1 MNEMNTKLKDLADDN
16 SILYQ
21 KYAAVVQQLDSTK
34 SESQKQLEQS
44 RSTGESSRKT
54 LETLILMAEH
64 QLVEVLSA
72 QRKLAAGH
80 EDSLN
85 KSFVFEDLVH
95 FYSNRGSYTPVHML
109 QLYRKSQ
116 LGLMQLTN
124 EFAMDKIK
132 ETVFRILT
140 RTNKLHGNISSFKN
154 NIRSFI

>member
-64 QLVEVLSA
+64 
-72 QRKLAAGH
+72 
-80 EDSLN
+80 
-85 KSFVFEDLVH
+85 
-95 FYSNRGSYTPVHML
+95 
-109 QLYRKSQ
+109 
-116 LGLMQLTN
+116 
-124 EFAMDKIK
+124 
-132 ETVFRILT
+132 
-140 RTNKLHGNISSFKN
+140 
-154 NIRSFI
+154 